1 MNKWT
6 DEWVNDSSARG
17 PDMAVYVCVC
27 VLSCALLFVSS
38 WIVAHKASLSMEF
51 SKQEHWIGLQF
62 PALGDLPNPGI
73 KTASLVSCI
82 GRWILYHCTICEACE
97 GILSLQILFWP
108 DGRGFLNYLLVNW
121 ARSPLKRQTSQAD
134 ERARLQSGVQLLTG
148 MTRCI
153 KSKGSDILGVASA
166 WPSHTVCLATHRQ

>member
-1 MNKWT
+1 MDWWMSKRLFSPRAWYG
-6 DEWVNDSSARG
+6 SIC
-17 PDMAVYVCVC
+17 VCVC

-121 ARSPLKRQTSQAD
+121 ARSPLKRQTSQA
-134 ERARLQSGVQLLTG
+134 EREQDYSQEFNSSLEWQQGASNPRALISSG
-148 MTRCI
+148 
-153 KSKGSDILGVASA
+153 
-166 WPSHTVCLATHRQ
+166 